1 MIQCG
6 YDRFCKLLIDLNTL
20 WAFPQVIQSQHLT
33 ESEVIFLELA
43 TLMTVLSF
51 YRKLSCDGQPPMQGA
66 FGSEQFCQHYA
77 WSTQPSSFPKCGSPL
92 PCHQGQLMLKRPGQ
106 FRSLLEEAWEVLLQL
121 AAARTHWVFNQWL
134 FPFPLET
141 WDMTSWTWTR
151 SSKINEQTNP
161 HSLLVKIIVYELT
174 RCWTRL
180 LCWTYNYYLRFCL
193 VYWV

>member
-77 WSTQPSSFPKCGSPL
+77 
-92 PCHQGQLMLKRPGQ
+92 
-106 FRSLLEEAWEVLLQL
+106 
-121 AAARTHWVFNQWL
+121 
-134 FPFPLET
+134 
-141 WDMTSWTWTR
+141 
-151 SSKINEQTNP
+151 
-161 HSLLVKIIVYELT
+161 
-174 RCWTRL
+174 
-180 LCWTYNYYLRFCL
+180 
-193 VYWV
+193 